1 LVLERSCNILLYHRT
16 PAAVDTDTALTISE
30 PYRTSMSTNLL
41 ADPAWLADRLDDPS
55 VRIVDVRDTWEYD
68 AMGHLPGAVSIPF
81 DSYRDSESTDP
92 GTLPGADAFADLLG
106 EAGISPD
113 DTIVAYDDT
122 HGVFAAR
129 FVLTALVYGHDDVRL
144 LNGDFSTWRRSYEV
158 TDDTPAVDP
167 TEYESKE
174 MVADAP
180 IVDREAVEDAI
191 ENGDTTLIDTRE
203 QWEYEE
209 GHLPGEIRV
218 DWMELVDEETRG
230 VKSSAKIESLFTERG
245 IETDRSRPIIL
256 YCNTSRRLSH
266 TFVVLRSLG
275 FEQVAVYEGS
285 MTEWKNANG
294 VLQTIDSGE

>member
-1 LVLERSCNILLYHRT
+1 
-16 PAAVDTDTALTISE
+16 
-30 PYRTSMSTNLL
+30 MSTDLL
-41 ADPAWLADRLDDPS
+41 VDSSWLADRLDDPT
-55 VRIVDVRDTWEYD
+55 VRVVDVRESWEYESI
-68 AMGHLPGAVSIPF
+68 GHLPGAVSIPF
-81 DSYRDSESTDP
+81 DSYRKSGSPDP
-92 GTLPGADAFADLLG
+92 GTLPGADAFANLLG
-106 EAGISPD
+106 EAGISPK
-113 DTIVAYDDT
+113 DTVIAYDDT

-144 LNGDFSTWRRSYEV
+144 LNGDFSAWRRDYEV
-158 TDDTPAVDP
+158 TSAVPDVEP
-167 TEYESKE
+167 TEYKSPG

-180 IVDREAVEDAI
+180 IVDRETVETAI
-191 ENGDTTLIDTRE
+191 QKGDTTLIDTRE

-209 GHLPGEIRV
+209 GHLPGAVRL

-230 VKSSAKIESLFTERG
+230 VKSAAKIESLLADRG

-285 MTEWKNANG
+285 MTEWKAADG
-294 VLQTIDSGE
+294 TLRSVDTDQ